1 MPTVL
6 LVDDNPYVINFL
18 SKCFTNE
25 GFEVISAY
33 NAKCAIELL
42 IAENT
47 PDINVV
53 ITDYEMPVIN
63 GLEFANTFKEIA
75 KYKYVP
81 IILYT
86 QHSYMSCKDEK
97 YKIFDLILIKPN
109 MPQEII
115 KKAKELCESS
125 KFKLQRSYTA
135 LKAKEKIYQTEVS
148 KDLISTVTDGVIEEV
163 NSWQT
168 RLLDSDI
175 PNIESVEIQK
185 RIW

>member
-33 NAKCAIELL
+33 NAKYAIELL

-97 YKIFDLILIKPN
+97 YKVFDL
-109 MPQEII
+109 
-115 KKAKELCESS
+115 
-125 KFKLQRSYTA
+125 
-135 LKAKEKIYQTEVS
+135 
-148 KDLISTVTDGVIEEV
+148 
-163 NSWQT
+163 
-168 RLLDSDI
+168 
-175 PNIESVEIQK
+175 
-185 RIW
+185 